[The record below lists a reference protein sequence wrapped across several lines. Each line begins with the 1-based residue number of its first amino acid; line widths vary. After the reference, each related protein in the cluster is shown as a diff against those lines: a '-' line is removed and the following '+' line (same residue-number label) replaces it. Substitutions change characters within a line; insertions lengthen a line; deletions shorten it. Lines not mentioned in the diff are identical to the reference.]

1 MEKSFYPLFLNKKW
15 YFDTDTLYTA
25 QWWTRSCTTI
35 LLFHGEK
42 RSTLKS
48 ENFTKILEI
57 RLFQK
62 VANFWCLSLQ
72 VLAKETTLPKPREDP
87 EGLLGSGRTLWSC
100 AGSVKM
106 STWNKSLF
114 TLARSNFT
122 YFVFTKTRPGSTVF
136 ENHRKGLVQHCEVR
150 LSWVDKSSL
159 KMPKIVEFESLK
171 LARSN
176 SVTRQA
182 TKSVEMP
189 ELKTANETF
198 HFVVNFILIHSHQNT
213 S

>member
-1 MEKSFYPLFLNKKW
+1 M
-15 YFDTDTLYTA
+15 
-25 QWWTRSCTTI
+25 
-35 LLFHGEK
+35 
-42 RSTLKS
+42 
-48 ENFTKILEI
+48 
-57 RLFQK
+57 FQK

-114 TLARSNFT
+114 TLARLNFT

-159 KMPKIVEFESLK
+159 KMPKIVKFGEFLKAWSLRGQTVLPDKRQNRWKCQNWK
-171 LARSN
+171 LQMKHFISLSILFWFIHIRIPVRNFGSW
-176 SVTRQA
+176 
-182 TKSVEMP
+182 
-189 ELKTANETF
+189 LKCPPYIFEA
-198 HFVVNFILIHSHQNT
+198 
-213 S
+213 